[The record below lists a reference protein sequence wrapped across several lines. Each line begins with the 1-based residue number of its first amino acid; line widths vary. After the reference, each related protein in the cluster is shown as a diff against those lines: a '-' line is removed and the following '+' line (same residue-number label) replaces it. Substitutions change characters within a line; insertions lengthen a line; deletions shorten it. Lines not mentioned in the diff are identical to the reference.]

1 MTESAFVHPIL
12 SAEPLPGRPHTPP
25 LDQLRGGYRLRF
37 AQDEADLD
45 AVQRL
50 RFQVFNLEIGEG
62 LAESHLDGRD
72 RDRFDAQCQH
82 LMIEDADGGEVVGTY
97 RLQLAS
103 VALEREGL
111 YSAGEFDL
119 SGLPTRFFD
128 QAVELGRA
136 CILRHHRDTRV
147 LGLLWKGLAT
157 YMIWNRRIRLFGCN
171 SLTSQDPAEG
181 LRLWRQLQDDGRV
194 HPRLRVAPLP
204 GLACEGRPCATP
216 VKTPTLFGIYL
227 RYGSKVLG
235 PPAIDR
241 EFGTIDYLTTL
252 DLTELDPQV
261 LQSFAS

>member
-1 MTESAFVHPIL
+1 M
-12 SAEPLPGRPHTPP
+12 PGDPHTPP

-37 AQDEADLD
+37 AQGERDLD

-50 RFQVFNLEIGEG
+50 RFEVFNLEIGEG

-82 LMIEDADGGEVVGTY
+82 LMIEEAASGVAVGTY
-97 RLQLAS
+97 RLQ
-103 VALEREGL
+103 VAAEAAAKEGL

-119 SGLPTRFFD
+119 SRLPAAFFD

-136 CILRHHRDTRV
+136 CITRPHRDTRV

-157 YMIWNRRIRLFGCN
+157 YMIWNRKRRLFGCN
-171 SLTSQDPAEG
+171 SLTSQDPADG
-181 LRLWRQLQDDGRV
+181 LRLWQQLQDGGHAHAD
-194 HPRLRVAPLP
+194 LRVEPLP
-204 GLACEGRPCATP
+204 GLACLGQASDHP
-216 VKTPTLFGIYL
+216 VEVPTLFGIYL

-241 EFGTIDYLTTL
+241 DFGTIDFLTTL
-252 DLTELDPQV
+252 DLALLDPRV
-261 LQSFAS
+261 LEDFAR